1 MMTSPLLSSPSA
13 AFTSEKYRYVYWPC
27 IYLVSDRYQTARTL
41 GILKGLKTP
50 HSHTS
55 VEARF
60 IQRSKAAPTYS
71 YSTEIPQ

>member
-1 MMTSPLLSSPSA
+1 MMTSPLLSPPSA
-13 AFTSEKYRYVYWPC
+13 AFTSKKYRYVYWP
-27 IYLVSDRYQTARTL
+27 YMYMVSDQYQTARTL

-60 IQRSKAAPTYS
+60 IQRSKAAPTY
-71 YSTEIPQ
+71 